1 MNMSRTNV
9 RFKVTAP
16 AVVVLAAVVNAAA
29 GSAVL
34 AEARVAPSPL
44 PEGADLSWAVR
55 GGATHSVKTTREFLA
70 KKAAKNIDSL
80 DQLSGAPVAVVLHA
94 TPTAVVLDRNIER
107 APLAFTHV
115 RSSHQH
121 SAP

>member
-1 MNMSRTNV
+1 MNMSRNV

-34 AEARVAPSPL
+34 AEARVAPGPL
-44 PEGADLSWAVR
+44 PHGADLSWAVR

-70 KKAAKNIDSL
+70 KKAAKNIHSL
-80 DQLSGAPVAVVLHA
+80 DQISGATSLVVLHA
-94 TPTAVVLDRNIER
+94 APAAVVPDSVER
-107 APLAFTHV
+107 VPLAFTHV